1 MDGMLEREIADF
13 GAKHSPGAVS
23 EHFAA
28 SKDAVR
34 TQYVLVDTT
43 RLQRNHDLPRLRAA
57 RGARRRTPGDRA
69 ARVQRRRK
77 MLCERSMFWSTRRDS
92 RKTALCRGFAQRAA
106 PHPGDRA
113 TRKGSPRRKM
123 LCERSIL
130 RRCGACWH
138 RELEFGRSRSSIAPR
153 RRPSSS
159 PFASGF
165 DAEGYD
171 GTRLSA

>member
-57 RGARRRTPGDRA
+57 RSARRRTPGDRA

-106 PHPGDRA
+106 RGAEPRV
-113 TRKGSPRRKM
+113 TELRGSTGV
-123 LCERSIL
+123 ER
-130 RRCGACWH
+130 CCANAVC
-138 RELEFGRSRSSIAPR
+138 FGRHDATLE
-153 RRPSSS
+153 RPL
-159 PFASGF
+159 FAE
-165 DAEGYD
+165 A
-171 GTRLSA
+171 